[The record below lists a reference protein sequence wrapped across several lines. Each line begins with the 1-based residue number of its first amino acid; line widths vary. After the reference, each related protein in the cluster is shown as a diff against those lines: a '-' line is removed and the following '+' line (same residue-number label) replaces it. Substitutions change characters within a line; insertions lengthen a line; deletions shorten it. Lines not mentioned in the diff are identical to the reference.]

1 MERLTIR
8 TNEASISFDCEIV
21 GDIVRRLAAIEDIL
35 GDEYDLDR
43 LREMA
48 QEQTCDTTDVTLAA
62 EATLRNLVIECKE
75 ELEAVKDSILD
86 AQSKVND
93 IISKISLYD
102 F

>member
-8 TNEASISFDCEIV
+8 TNEDSISFECESI
-21 GDIVRRLAAIEDIL
+21 GDIVRRLAVIEDIL

-75 ELEAVKDSILD
+75 NLEAVKDSILD

-93 IISKISLYD
+93 LISRIRLYD
-102 F
+102 L